1 MAEIKAALLRC
12 LAMPQ
17 RILFPAACAGCRRH
31 VSEPGALCARC
42 WPELRFLERPW
53 CAVMGT
59 PFPYEMGEGF
69 LSAEAIARPPP
80 FDRARAAVA
89 YEGVGA
95 RMVQALKYADA
106 VHLAPWMARWML
118 RAGAEL
124 LPDADA
130 IVPVPLHWRRFWER
144 RFNQSAEL
152 GRALSKLSRRPF
164 EPGAAIRTKRT
175 RHQVGLQR
183 RERESN
189 VRSAFRVPPAARA
202 TVEGRRIVVVDD
214 VFTTGAT
221 VGALARTLKKAG
233 ALRVDVLT
241 FARVIPDNG
250 GDGGFRADTLDL
262 I

>member
-1 MAEIKAALLRC
+1 MVEFKAALQRGL
-12 LAMPQ
+12 LLPQ

-42 WPELRFLERPW
+42 WPQLRFLERPW

-69 LSAEAIARPPP
+69 LSAEAIAKPPQ

-89 YEGVGA
+89 YEGVAG

-152 GRALSKLSRRPF
+152 ARALAKLSGRPF
-164 EPGAAIRTKRT
+164 EPGAVIRTKMT
-175 RHQVGLQR
+175 RQQVGLKP
-183 RERESN
+183 RERENN
-189 VRSAFRVPPAARA
+189 VRAAFHVPAEGRA
-202 TVEGRRIVVVDD
+202 IVEGRRIVVVDD

-233 ALRVDVLT
+233 AARVDVLT
-241 FARVIPDNG
+241 FARVIPENG
-250 GDGGFRADTLDL
+250 GEGGFRDETLKL